1 MSTHAATLS
10 AHVDPSRT
18 HGCYLSTRRCYS
30 TAEEGALAYAR
41 SIGREAAA
49 LEAAA
54 ADAALP
60 ASEMRAATRASIAR
74 SDVDLTADEALAAA
88 EAEGLPL
95 VPSRSATGY
104 QCVGESAK
112 ASSRGPN
119 AKRPFRL
126 NVSDC
131 HMG

>member
-1 MSTHAATLS
+1 MSTHAFRRGRPL
-10 AHVDPSRT
+10 AH
-18 HGCYLSTRRCYS
+18 TRLLPLARRYFS

-41 SIGREAAA
+41 SIGHEAAA

-60 ASEMRAATRASIAR
+60 ASERRAAMRASMPR
-74 SDVDLTADEALAAA
+74 SDVDLTAEEALAAA

-95 VPSRSATGY
+95 VQSRGATGY
-104 QCVGESAK
+104 QCVVERSK
-112 ASSRGPN
+112 AFQAPN

>member
-1 MSTHAATLS
+1 MSTHVATLS
-10 AHVDPSRT
+10 AGVDPSRT
-18 HGCYLSTRRCYS
+18 QGCCLSTHRCYS

-41 SIGREAAA
+41 SIGHEAAA

-54 ADAALP
+54 ADTALP
-60 ASEMRAATRASIAR
+60 ASEKRAATRASITR
-74 SDVDLTADEALAAA
+74 SEVDLTAEEALAAA

-104 QCVGESAK
+104 QCVVERSK
-112 ASSRGPN
+112 AFQAPN